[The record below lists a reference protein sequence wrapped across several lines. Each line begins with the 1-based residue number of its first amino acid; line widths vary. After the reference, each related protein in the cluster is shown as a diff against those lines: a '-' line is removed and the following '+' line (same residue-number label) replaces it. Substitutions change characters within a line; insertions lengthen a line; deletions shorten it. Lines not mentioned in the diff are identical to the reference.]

1 MIKYY
6 DINNFDNN
14 MMIQKVFTIAV
25 IIVMRI
31 LLKFRCESQQNY
43 KAKVK

>member
-14 MMIQKVFTIAV
+14 MMLQKVFTVAV

-31 LLKFRCESQQNY
+31 LLKFRYES
-43 KAKVK
+43 

>member
-31 LLKFRCESQQNY
+31 LLKFRYESQQNY

>member
-14 MMIQKVFTIAV
+14 MMLQKVFTIAV

-31 LLKFRCESQQNY
+31 LLKFRYESQQNY